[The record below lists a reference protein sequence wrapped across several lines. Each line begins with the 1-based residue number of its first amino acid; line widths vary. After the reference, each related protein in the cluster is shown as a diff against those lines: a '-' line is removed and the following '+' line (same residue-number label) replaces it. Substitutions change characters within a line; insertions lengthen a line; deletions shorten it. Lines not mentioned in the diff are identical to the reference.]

1 MSKIYYLV
9 LVFLLIQGITYS
21 QTWIEQTQ
29 PATGISLNSISA
41 YDDNNVWVCG
51 NGGTVLRTTNGG
63 TNWSSVGAA
72 PIPTTLDLYNIF
84 GTDANTALVTG
95 SSASATFV
103 FRTSNGG
110 GTWTQVFTQNTGFI
124 DAIWMGNAAAGFMVG
139 DPVGGRWSLWGTITG
154 GVTWDSTQFY
164 LPQAGSEGGYNNSF
178 FFDNT
183 SQTVWFGSNNTR
195 IYRSTNLIIW
205 NTEATTTQANSFS
218 LWFNSATNGMTGGAG
233 TLLTTN
239 GGTAWN
245 PTGTALPGT
254 GNITG
259 ITGYGANWWVVR
271 LASIIYYT
279 SNDGATWTTN
289 YTAPSGNYDHIG
301 KSRNGTGTLY
311 AVRSN
316 GGISKGTGLPVG
328 VVPVSNTVPKQFSLN
343 QNYPNPFNPSTTI
356 KFDIPSSGVSGAV
369 DVRLTVYDELG
380 REIAVI
386 VNERLNPGSYESNFD
401 ASSLSSGVYFYKL
414 TAGSFVAAK
423 KMNLI
428 K

>member
-1 MSKIYYLV
+1 MNKSYYLIIAI
-9 LVFLLIQGITYS
+9 LLFQGIS
-21 QTWIEQTQ
+21 HAQTWTEQTQ

-51 NGGTVLRTTNGG
+51 NAGTVLRTTNGG
-63 TNWSSVGAA
+63 TNWLSVGGA

-95 SSASATFV
+95 SSGSATFV
-103 FRTSNGG
+103 YRTSNGG
-110 GTWTQVFTQNTGFI
+110 SAWTQVFTQNTGFI

-164 LPQAGSEGGYNNSF
+164 LPQAGTETGYNNCF
-178 FFDNT
+178 FFDNI
-183 SQTVWFGSNNTR
+183 SQAVWFGTANTR
-195 IYRSTNLIIW
+195 IYKSTNLILW
-205 NTEATTTQANSFS
+205 STEPTTGQANDYS
-218 LWFNSATNGMTGGAG
+218 LWFNTSTSGMMGGTA

-239 GGTAWN
+239 AGLAWN
-245 PTGTALPGT
+245 PTAGTLPGS

-259 ITGYGANWWVVR
+259 ITGYGTNWWVTR
-271 LASIIYYT
+271 LASVVYF
-279 SNDGATWTTN
+279 SSDDGATWSPQ

-301 KSRNGTGTLY
+301 KSRNGVGTMY

-316 GGISKGTGLPVG
+316 GGISKATGLPLG
-328 VVPVSNTVPKQFSLN
+328 VVPVSGEMPKQFSLN

-356 KFDIPSSGVSGAV
+356 KFAIPNSGQGGAIGV
-369 DVRLTVYDELG
+369 HLVVYDELG
-380 REIAVI
+380 REVAVP
-386 VNERLNPGSYESNFD
+386 VNERLNPGSYEAHFD
-401 ASSLSSGVYFYKL
+401 ASNISSGVYFYRL
-414 TAGSFVAAK
+414 TAGVFTATK

>member
-1 MSKIYYLV
+1 MNKIYYLV
-9 LVFLLIQGITYS
+9 GALLLLHGISFS
-21 QTWIEQTQ
+21 QTWTEQTQ

-63 TNWSSVGAA
+63 TNWLSVGAA

-95 SSASATFV
+95 SSATATFV
-103 FRTSNGG
+103 YRTSNGG

-164 LPQAGSEGGYNNSF
+164 LPQAGTEAGYNNAF
-178 FFDNT
+178 FFDNV
-183 SQTVWFGSNNTR
+183 SQAVWFGTANTR
-195 IYRSTNLIIW
+195 IYKSTNLILW
-205 NTEATTTQANSFS
+205 GTEPTTGQASDYAI
-218 LWFNSATNGMTGGAG
+218 WFNSSTNGMTGG
-233 TLLTTN
+233 TNTMLTTN
-239 GGTAWN
+239 AGLAWTAT
-245 PTGTALPGT
+245 TGSLPGS

-259 ITGYGANWWVVR
+259 ITGYGSYWWVTR
-271 LASIIYYT
+271 LASIVYFS
-279 SNDGATWTTN
+279 SNDGATWSTQ
-289 YTAPSGNYDHIG
+289 YTAPAGNYDHIG
-301 KSRNGTGTLY
+301 KSRNGVGTMY

-316 GGISKGTGLPVG
+316 GGISKAVGLPLG

-356 KFDIPSSGVSGAV
+356 KFDIPSSGLSGAV

-380 REIAVI
+380 REVAVV

-401 ASSLSSGVYFYKL
+401 ASNLSSGVYFYKL